1 VYRWPLREIFDDLKA
16 PSKVGQIAEKVIDQ
30 RIVSVTIL
38 HIVLSFNSI
47 ALISWE
53 EKQMQIL
60 ERKWNKKKEKN
71 RKKKKIE

>member
-1 VYRWPLREIFDDLKA
+1 MYRRPLQEILDDLKA

-60 ERKWNKKKEKN
+60 ERKWNKKKEKS